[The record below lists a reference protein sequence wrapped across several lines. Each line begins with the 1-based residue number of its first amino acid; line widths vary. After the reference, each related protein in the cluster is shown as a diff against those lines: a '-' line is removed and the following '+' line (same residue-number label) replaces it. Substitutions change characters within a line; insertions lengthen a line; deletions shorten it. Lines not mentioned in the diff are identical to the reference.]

1 VDCEIGGCMYVK
13 VDVCE
18 WLLGLLGVLCGGW
31 EKSWVMKV
39 MAFASNWGTFVEVLM
54 IIFG

>member
-1 VDCEIGGCMYVK
+1 VDCEIGGGCMYVK

-39 MAFASNWGTFVEVLM
+39 MAFASNWGTFVEVLV
-54 IIFG
+54 